1 MISSEQD
8 KTILSKLLSKDSWT
22 EEQLRRQNEWICRI
36 LALFLGMSIG
46 TTIYYLA
53 THYRR

>member
-1 MISSEQD
+1 MISSIQD